1 MRDRL
6 QKVIQDTV
14 WLCYLS
20 GAHII
25 MFLPIVMLGMVGVA
39 TPLAWIGV
47 LDWPLWIK
55 LIMVPISGISLYVA
69 NDLLNEL
76 PRQVDNVYR
85 RWNGEPIRPPVRRDG
100 RHSYRQQQAP
110 RRHVQ
115 PSHVRVRPRQPT
127 EE

>member
-39 TPLAWIGV
+39 TPIAWFGAI
-47 LDWPLWIK
+47 DWPMWLK
-55 LIMVPISGISLYVA
+55 VLMTPVSGISLYVA
-69 NDLLNEL
+69 NDLLNDC
-76 PRQVDNVYR
+76 PRQVDNIYR
-85 RWNGEPIRPPVRRDG
+85 RWNDEPLRPTPKQTRPQHD
-100 RHSYRQQQAP
+100 SP
-110 RRHVQ
+110 RRHHQ
-115 PSHVRVRPRQPT
+115 PRHVKIVERSKGD
-127 EE
+127 ES